1 MERVKISLKTTTKLL
16 LFISLFSLNGLSNA
30 ASFNCSKAYD
40 YAEKMICAHPD
51 LSAKD
56 DALAKIYAQA
66 KSVTGD
72 SQEFKKIVKQN
83 WLLRK
88 SCNTKQCISN
98 WYAHSINIYNKIIHQ
113 SKSCIREGQRLTLSG
128 TLLRI
133 TYPGPPN
140 YESIAHGD
148 VPETY
153 WVLQPDRKINC
164 AINAPNFDD
173 HTKMQLVMFGN
184 EYRDYAS
191 LVGKNV
197 IVNGNLMYSENGHHH
212 TSLLII
218 VDKIAAK

>member
-1 MERVKISLKTTTKLL
+1 MKKLSINSKFLKLF
-16 LFISLFSLNGLSNA
+16 LFISLFSINGLNNA
-30 ASFNCSKAYD
+30 ASFNCAKAYD
-40 YAEKMICAHPD
+40 YAEKMICSHPD

-56 DALAKIYAQA
+56 DALEKVYSQA
-66 KSVTGD
+66 RSITGN
-72 SQEFKKIVKQN
+72 SQDFKNIVKQN

-98 WYAHSINIYNKIIHQ
+98 WYSNSTKLYNTIIYQ
-113 SKSCIREGQRLTLSG
+113 SPSCMSEGQRLTLSG

-140 YESIAHGD
+140 YESVANGD
-148 VPETY
+148 TPETY
-153 WVLQPDRKINC
+153 WVLQPDKKISC
-164 AINAPNFDD
+164 TKNAPNFDN

-191 LVGKNV
+191 LIGRNV
-197 IVNGNLMYSENGHHH
+197 IVNGKLMYSVTGHHH

-218 VDKIAAK
+218 LERIAAK